1 MIAELINNITKNN
14 ERCLEMHYIQN
25 SDDACKAIVSILE
38 KILNEAKNGLYE
50 LNVKFD
56 FTSEEEAVEI
66 IQDYFSKLAYNIK
79 KSTYYNNEHFKCISL
94 LISWGDGDM
103 EK

>member
-1 MIAELINNITKNN
+1 MIAKLINNITKKN
-14 ERCLEMHYIQN
+14 ERCLKMHYIQDLN
-25 SDDACKAIVSILE
+25 DTCKAIVSILE
-38 KILNEAKNGLYE
+38 KILTEANEGLFS

-56 FTSEEEAVEI
+56 FTSEEESIEI
-66 IQDYFSKLAYNIK
+66 VQDYFSNLGYNVK

-103 EK
+103 DK